1 MLLRKGIGSPWTDGH
16 WSWSTVTEG
25 FADGLN
31 PENFSSLDLVP
42 RKKHRFIE
50 VNRNLPATNRVSRLV
65 CGLVWACYMQCSLL
79 GNKGH
84 STRTFPQPY
93 VKTIWDPYEPIA
105 DPNMISVVW
114 PGLKE
119 CLDMQCTIMLGH
131 VMHHICYCTI
141 QSLFIG
147 NYCTHKHVIFQQLY
161 TILYLLVRCNF
172 ELITCRA
179 CETNV
184 FLSLQV
190 RGLTR
195 LHGTR
200 ACLRVRF
207 DIF

>member
-1 MLLRKGIGSPWTDGH
+1 MPVKCTSLEMLLRKGIGSPWTDGH

-50 VNRNLPATNRVSRLV
+50 VNRNLPATNRGSRLV

-114 PGLKE
+114 PGLKNRV
-119 CLDMQCTIMLGH
+119 LGH
-131 VMHHICYCTI
+131 AMHHYAWTCDAP
-141 QSLFIG
+141 
-147 NYCTHKHVIFQQLY
+147 
-161 TILYLLVRCNF
+161 YLL
-172 ELITCRA
+172 
-179 CETNV
+179 
-184 FLSLQV
+184 
-190 RGLTR
+190 
-195 LHGTR
+195 LHYSKSIYR
-200 ACLRVRF
+200 QLLHS
-207 DIF
+207 